1 MQIATNVEWSPLG
14 PLPLD
19 HAKLTFD
26 LRELEGFAQTLCR
39 VLITLGV
46 PDELVKVTYTGKP
59 AMEGGIEGP
68 IITSVEFLASTTLP
82 SVLAFTEMMI
92 EDTVEEGL
100 QAISHKALHRVMRDH
115 YEHLKTIEFRLLP
128 QASALPPVSRVSQQ
142 AKLSLLRRT
151 DAFVSQLFTY

>member
-1 MQIATNVEWSPLG
+1 MNVDWSPLG

-26 LRELEGFAQTLCR
+26 LRELGGFAQTLCR

-46 PDELVKVTYTGKP
+46 PDELVKVTCTGKL
-59 AMEGGIEGP
+59 AQEGGIEGP
-68 IITSVEFLASTTLP
+68 IITSVKFPASTTLP
-82 SVLAFTEMMI
+82 SILAFTELTI

-115 YEHLKTIEFRLLP
+115 YEHLKMTEFRLLP
-128 QASALPPVSRVSQQ
+128 HALD
-142 AKLSLLRRT
+142 LSLT
-151 DAFVSQLFTY
+151 PSEQSFVAGRVIFAEEDR